1 MATQIQLRRDTAANW
16 ETNNPILT
24 QGEIGIDLTNTY
36 FKIGDGITAWNSL
49 QIARNGQ
56 DILYDNTIADRL
68 VSDTLQTAI
77 DEIATEFSPSQSNET
92 ELNYSGNLLIG
103 ILEYYP
109 GGVNTKVQTTLT
121 YTNVSINDI
130 PNNLLTEVIKQY
142 RDLQGV
148 VIKTVTTTLTYIG
161 GLLTDITKVVS

>member
-56 DILYDNTIADRL
+56 DILYDNTISDRL
-68 VSDTLQTAI
+68 LSANLQTAI
-77 DEIATEFSPSQSNET
+77 DEIATEFSPSQSNDT
-92 ELNYSGNLLIG
+92 ELNYSGSTLTG
-103 ILEYYP
+103 IVEYFP
-109 GGVNTKVQTTLT
+109 GTTTVKTQTTLT
-121 YTNVSINDI
+121 YTNG
-130 PNNLLTEVIKQY
+130 LLTQVLKQH
-142 RDLQGV
+142 RDLQSS
-148 VIKTVTTTLTYIG
+148 VIKTVTTTLTYVG
-161 GLLTDITKVVS
+161 GLLTDISKVVS